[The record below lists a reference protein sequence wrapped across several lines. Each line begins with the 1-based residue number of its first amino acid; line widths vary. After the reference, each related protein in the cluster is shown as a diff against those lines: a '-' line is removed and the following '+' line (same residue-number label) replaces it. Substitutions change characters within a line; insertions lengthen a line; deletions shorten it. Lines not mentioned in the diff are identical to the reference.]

1 MIPDVATK
9 SAMNEIHF
17 QELEDFFLVFFR
29 RTAVLV
35 GFLFTACMGFFLAIY
50 KDKKERF
57 QKKPLCMCYF
67 LKFDATI
74 NSFVPCV
81 QL

>member
-1 MIPDVATK
+1 
-9 SAMNEIHF
+9 MNEIHF
-17 QELEDFFLVFFR
+17 QVFEDFFLGFFR
-29 RTAVLV
+29 RAAGLV

-57 QKKPLCMCYF
+57 QKKPLRTYYF
-67 LKFDATI
+67 LKFGATI
-74 NSFVPCV
+74 KSFVPCV